1 MAQAPDPQPEEA
13 DREADREPDPV
24 TEAAVGEQRRAELLA
39 KVREANKWSAGR
51 PV

>member
-13 DREADREPDPV
+13 DREADPV